1 MKVKVEMKITLL
13 EGEEEG
19 RVFDESSIMET
30 ETDIGELGL
39 IERLNIGWRYMHP
52 TKPIKI
58 VSE

>member
-30 ETDIGELGL
+30 ETDMGELGL

-52 TKPIKI
+52 NRPIKI